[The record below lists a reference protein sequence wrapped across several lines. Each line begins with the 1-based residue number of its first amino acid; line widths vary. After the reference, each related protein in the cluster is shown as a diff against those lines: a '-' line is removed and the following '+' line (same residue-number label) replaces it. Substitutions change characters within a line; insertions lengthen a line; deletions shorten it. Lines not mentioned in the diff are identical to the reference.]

1 MMAEQTI
8 ALKEKSGTS
17 YWEFIFLIGAMTAV
31 IALSIDIILPAL
43 VDLGRDF
50 NLSNP
55 NHPQFVISSFAISF
69 GISQLLFGPLSDV
82 FGRRPIIY
90 FGLSVFTIASIAAAF
105 CNSFWLLIILRFVQ
119 GFGAAAVRVASV
131 AVVRDCFAGR
141 DMARVMSFVLAA
153 LMIIPIL
160 APALGQIILY
170 FLTWHWV
177 FVFLGL
183 FGCILGAW
191 VHIRMLET
199 LPNSA
204 RIELEFGPIFSALRE
219 IVTNRTAFGYTVAAT
234 AFFCALFS
242 FVTSIP
248 QIVSDIYGRGDQF
261 AMFFA
266 MSATAMA
273 IGSLFNSS
281 FVQKFGMR
289 SISHGSLLA
298 FTLIGIVF
306 LAVALTMTPSIWVTM
321 LFIAALMLNFGFIVS
336 NFNSIAMEPLGHVAG
351 SAAAVMGG
359 VHFAVGAIIGGTVGQ
374 MFDGTIIPLA
384 SAYCAVGI
392 FAMIVI
398 ALTERGKFFGT

>member
-1 MMAEQTI
+1 MDDQSA
-8 ALKEKSGTS
+8 ALELKSGIS
-17 YWEFIFLIGAMTAV
+17 YGEFVFLMGAMTAV

-43 VDLGRDF
+43 VSLGKDFDLA
-50 NLSNP
+50 NP
-55 NHPQFVISSFAISF
+55 NHPQFVISAFAISF
-69 GISQLLFGPLSDV
+69 GLSQLLYGPLSDV

-90 FGLSVFTIASIAAAF
+90 FGLTVFTLASIAAAF
-105 CNSFWLLIILRFVQ
+105 SESFGLLIAMRVLQ

-160 APALGQIILY
+160 APAIGQLILA
-170 FLTWHWV
+170 FSSWPWV

-183 FGCILGAW
+183 FGCVLGAW
-191 VHIRMLET
+191 VHWRLMET
-199 LPNSA
+199 LPTSA
-204 RIELEFGPIFSALRE
+204 RIAPKFGPIFQALKE
-219 IVTNRTAFGYTVAAT
+219 IVTNRIAFGYTVAAT

-248 QIVSDIYGRGDQF
+248 QIVADIYGRGDQF

-273 IGSLFNSS
+273 IGSLLNSS
-281 FVQKFGMR
+281 FVRKFGMR
-289 SISHGSLLA
+289 SISHGSLFA
-298 FTLIGIVF
+298 FTALGLIFI
-306 LAVALTMTPSIWVTM
+306 AIALWANPSIWITVLM
-321 LFIAALMLNFGFIVS
+321 ISALMLNFGFIVS

-359 VHFAVGAIIGGTVGQ
+359 VHFAIGAFIGGLVGQ
-374 MFDGTIIPLA
+374 MFDGSIVPLA
-384 SAYCAVGI
+384 SAYCVVGI
-392 FAMIVI
+392 FAVLVI
-398 ALTERGKFFGT
+398 GLTERGQFFGD